1 MITAVPV
8 ARSATTGTID
18 PRCADGIDTKEGD
31 PSTDLE
37 IRGKS
42 ENRSA
47 TYVPWAPFEGV
58 STITDNGQNIS
69 HVAIQ
74 NVGMSG

>member
-47 TYVPWAPFEGV
+47 RYRALGAV
-58 STITDNGQNIS
+58 
-69 HVAIQ
+69 
-74 NVGMSG
+74 